1 MEVRFFFT
9 ILLICFILSVIT
21 YESLKEASKDRQYV
35 LSLMLSVFISL
46 VIISS
51 LLLLRVTLFVESKVF
66 AEVTKGEV
74 LGGILIAIPTLFT
87 WYNDSDE
94 KMKERLSKRKEE
106 NQKELKQNYTNWLSE
121 IKENNC
127 LNDIGYR
134 IGLAGILDSLSGMS
148 GYENIIDLL
157 NLFII
162 LQQKLEKEEEGVEAR
177 EWRKL
182 FSKLLE
188 LIKRTTGSKFQSL
201 LKSEGI
207 YDIKFISFTKLE
219 EMNLLNTL
227 KEDKKY
233 INCEIPTSILKRW
246 EVQLENVQFTEC
258 VFDNEFLDFIRQ
270 KKIEMSEIGLTDC
283 YILDGEGNLSS
294 IGLRKSRN
302 VTPKLKEQTEDSKEI
317 ETQQE
322 KTQLRLENDY
332 NLEKINEKGGDSED
346 KRIYSGN
353 STDEKQE
360 QTDFSEGVNA
370 QEENTRL
377 NCNSDKTVSESHD
390 SVQLKNIIEYRDLRE
405 NGCIDNYLVKGKA
418 RFITIDHSDSQ
429 SINKRILMKLGL
441 STDKSNISRS
451 KNYLPEMKNSDKERF
466 EWWSW
471 NMLSEEKAKA
481 DYEDYVFAVQY
492 DKENNRD
499 FICLHFKKDK
509 FNKLLEQKRL
519 INGDRYFFYFT
530 VLKS

>member
-1 MEVRFFFT
+1 MEVRYFFT

-21 YESLKEASKDRQYV
+21 YESLKVANKDRQYV

-51 LLLLRVTLFVESKVF
+51 LLLLRVTLFVKSKVF

-121 IKENNC
+121 VKENNC
-127 LNDIGYR
+127 LNDIRYR
-134 IGLAGILDSLSGMS
+134 IGLAGILDSLSSMS

-162 LQQKLEKEEEGVEAR
+162 LQQQLEKEEEGVEAR

-188 LIKRTTGSKFQSL
+188 LIKRTTDSNFQNL

-233 INCEIPTSILKRW
+233 INCDIPTSILKRW
-246 EVQLENVQFTEC
+246 DVQLENVQFTGC
-258 VFDNEFLDFIRQ
+258 VFDNEFLDFIRH
-270 KKIEMSEIGLTDC
+270 KKIETSEIGLTGC

-302 VTPKLKEQTEDSKEI
+302 VTPKLKEQTDGSKEI
-317 ETQQE
+317 ETQE
-322 KTQLRLENDY
+322 ENTQLGLENDY
-332 NLEKINEKGGDSED
+332 NLEKNNERGGDSED
-346 KRIYSGN
+346 KRIYS
-353 STDEKQE
+353 
-360 QTDFSEGVNA
+360 
-370 QEENTRL
+370 
-377 NCNSDKTVSESHD
+377 DKTVRVSHD
-390 SVQLKNIIEYRDLRE
+390 SILLKNIIEYRDLRE
-405 NGCIDNYLVKGKA
+405 NGCIDNYLVEGKA

-429 SINKRILMKLGL
+429 SINKRILTKLEL

-471 NMLSEEKAKA
+471 NMLSKEKAEA

-492 DKENNRD
+492 DKENNQK

-519 INGDRYFFYFT
+519 MAPCQ
-530 VLKS
+530 L